1 MIDPS
6 YHSAIECFDTFQK
19 KVQDNEQ
26 KSHVILAIEHEK
38 KIVVCKEYDVFSDEK
53 HLSYNLFILERL
65 IKSLLW
71 VVGGHRIYFAGPHL
85 LYESLKEIFSPTGK
99 RAFDIAFM
107 EKIFQTNFEFLE
119 CDSKQIPQEKSIDS
133 HFDSIVYQ
141 KRIGLDLGGTHIKIC
156 ALFDDQIVYSQVIPW
171 SPKTYINP
179 HAHEEKILHAIQ
191 DALPYLQNDVDALG
205 ISSAGIFMDNQVRV
219 SALFM
224 KVDEQKY
231 ASFLPNLFLTIQ
243 NKLEKIVNHPIH
255 MKIANDGDVTALS
268 GAKRLQKERLLGLS
282 LGTSEAASFIHH
294 KGQLMGWL
302 HELSF
307 VPINWHENAMIDP
320 WSLDRGTGASYLCQE
335 GVIYLAKLCHIDLDK
350 DASPAQK
357 VKTLQAMAEQQ
368 DEKAL
373 LIFQTMGLYLADAL
387 AYYRLFYPIEHVLVL
402 GGITNGKGGD
412 ILLSSCQ
419 EQLRLRKIPIEL
431 HSTAKENRQ
440 MEQAITA
447 SYL

>member
-1 MIDPS
+1 MIDPF
-6 YHSAIECFDTFQK
+6 YHSAIECFNTFQK
-19 KVQDNEQ
+19 KVHDDKQ
-26 KSHVILAIEHEK
+26 KSHVFLAIEQEK
-38 KIVVCKEYDVFSDEK
+38 KIIVCKEYDIFSDEK
-53 HLSYNLFILERL
+53 HFSYNLFILERL

-85 LYESLKEIFSPTGK
+85 LYASLNEIFSSTGK

-107 EKIFQTNFEFLE
+107 EKIFQKNFEFLA
-119 CDSKQIPQEKSIDS
+119 CDSHQIPQEKSVDS
-133 HFDSIVYQ
+133 HFDSLVHQ

-156 ALFDDQIVYSQVIPW
+156 ALIDDQIVYNQVIPW

-179 HAHEEKILHAIQ
+179 HEHEEKILHAIQ

-205 ISSAGIFMDNQVRV
+205 ISSAGIFIDNQVRV
-219 SALFM
+219 SALFR
-224 KVDEQKY
+224 KVDESKY
-231 ASFLPNLFLTIQ
+231 ASFLSDFFLNIQ
-243 NKLEKIVNHPIH
+243 SKLEKIVHHTIY

-268 GAKRLQKERLLGLS
+268 GTKRLQKERLLGIS
-282 LGTSEAASFIHH
+282 LGTSEAASYIHH
-294 KGQLMGWL
+294 KGQLTGWL
-302 HELSF
+302 HELAF
-307 VPINWHENAMIDP
+307 VPINWHENAMMDP

-335 GVIYLAKLCHIDLDK
+335 GLIYLAKLCHIDFDK
-350 DASPAQK
+350 DATPSQK
-357 VKTLQAMAEQQ
+357 VKTLQAMAEHQ
-368 DEKAL
+368 DEKAI

-387 AYYRLFYPIEHVLVL
+387 AYYRLFYPIEHVLIL

-412 ILLSSCQ
+412 MMLSSCQ

-431 HSTAKENRQ
+431 HSTSKENRQ